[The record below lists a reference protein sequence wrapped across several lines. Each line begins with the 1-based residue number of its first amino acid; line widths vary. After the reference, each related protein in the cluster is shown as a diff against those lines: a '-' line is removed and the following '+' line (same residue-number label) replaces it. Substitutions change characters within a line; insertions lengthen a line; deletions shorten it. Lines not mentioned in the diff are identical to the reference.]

1 MEFIHEKII
10 LGGHKVRKVQIL
22 YRYKLAL
29 GVDLDPQVDL
39 SQFPKKNI
47 FFYLFFFPLKL
58 EFLSSIWGKKVVIS
72 VGEAADI
79 RLHERRVFWPWLY
92 S

>member
-1 MEFIHEKII
+1 MNKII

-29 GVDLDPQVDL
+29 TVDLDPQVDP
-39 SQFPKKNI
+39 SQFPI
-47 FFYLFFFPLKL
+47 FFFFFFLPLKL

-79 RLHERRVFWPWLY
+79 RLHERRVFWP
-92 S
+92 